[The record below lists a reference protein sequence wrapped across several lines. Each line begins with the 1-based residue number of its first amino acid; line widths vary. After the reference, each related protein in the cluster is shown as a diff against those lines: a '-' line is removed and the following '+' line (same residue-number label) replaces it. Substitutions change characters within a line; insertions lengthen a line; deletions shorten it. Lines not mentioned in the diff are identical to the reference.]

1 MNRIHRSIFAT
12 VALATLLFVGLVVSP
27 ATAQEKEE
35 IRTADYNVKKLTY
48 PDLRDFKVPDPT
60 RLELDNGMT
69 IFLLEDHELPQI
81 NAVARIGVG
90 SVYEPAK
97 KRGLATITG
106 TVMRTGGTAS
116 MSPDSLSTVLGNLGA
131 TVETNIGET
140 SGTAYMS
147 TLTENVDTVLPV
159 YAQILRE
166 PAFAKKKIQQAKSQV
181 KSSIARRND
190 SPSRIA
196 SREFEQVLYGE
207 DSPYART
214 PEYYTVDRIKR
225 QDLVNFHDQYFHP
238 NNVILSVWGDF
249 ETQAMKK
256 KLRKQFGDWT
266 APEDF
271 TPPTPPKPS
280 AERSYSVN
288 VVPKSDVNQST
299 VRIGHIGEITRD
311 HPDYAAV
318 KVMNEV
324 LGAPFVG
331 RLFRKVRDELGL
343 AYSVGASYGAGY
355 TMPGEFTASVGT
367 KSSTTVKATEAVM
380 NEIKKMQKEAP
391 TQKRIKRAKES
402 YMNSFVFNFDAER
415 EILGRRMAYES
426 YDYPS
431 DFLQQTKDAVEKVT
445 PDDVLSVAK
454 KYLHPEKSHIL
465 VVGNRKKF
473 SDSLS
478 ALTKDGSVNTIDI
491 SIPTSPPGEK
501 TKQKPVSAKAKA
513 AGMKVLK
520 KARSALGGDEFGKIK
535 NIRIK
540 GTRTMSRKGR
550 TMSMDVTMVQAFPD
564 QVRAEIKTPRGKMIM
579 MVDGD
584 SGTMKMGGR
593 SRSMPSKRIKQQKAS
608 LWRSVPYLMANI
620 DHEGLVVQDQGT
632 KTVKGTTYKA
642 LKVSP
647 PVGDPYTLYL
657 KPESMRPARLSY
669 TATTRKGPKDAASVF
684 KKYKKV
690 SGVMIP
696 HKTVT
701 YQGGKKAAEVTLK
714 TVTINADLGEGLFS
728 TSATSSKK

>member
-1 MNRIHRSIFAT
+1 
-12 VALATLLFVGLVVSP
+12 
-27 ATAQEKEE
+27 
-35 IRTADYNVKKLTY
+35 
-48 PDLRDFKVPDPT
+48 
-60 RLELDNGMT
+60 
-69 IFLLEDHELPQI
+69 
-81 NAVARIGVG
+81 
-90 SVYEPAK
+90 
-97 KRGLATITG
+97 
-106 TVMRTGGTAS
+106 
-116 MSPDSLSTVLGNLGA
+116 
-131 TVETNIGET
+131 
-140 SGTAYMS
+140 
-147 TLTENVDTVLPV
+147 
-159 YAQILRE
+159 
-166 PAFAKKKIQQAKSQV
+166 
-181 KSSIARRND
+181 
-190 SPSRIA
+190 
-196 SREFEQVLYGE
+196 
-207 DSPYART
+207 
-214 PEYYTVDRIKR
+214 
-225 QDLVNFHDQYFHP
+225 
-238 NNVILSVWGDF
+238 
-249 ETQAMKK
+249 
-256 KLRKQFGDWT
+256 
-266 APEDF
+266 
-271 TPPTPPKPS
+271 
-280 AERSYSVN
+280 
-288 VVPKSDVNQST
+288 
-299 VRIGHIGEITRD
+299 
-311 HPDYAAV
+311 
-318 KVMNEV
+318 
-324 LGAPFVG
+324 
-331 RLFRKVRDELGL
+331 
-343 AYSVGASYGAGY
+343 
-355 TMPGEFTASVGT
+355 
-367 KSSTTVKATEAVM
+367 
-380 NEIKKMQKEAP
+380 EAP
-391 TQKRIKRAKES
+391 TQKRIQRAKES
-402 YMNSFVFNFDAER
+402 YMNSFVFNFDTER

-564 QVRAEIKTPRGKMIM
+564 QVRAEIKTPRGKVVM
-579 MVDGD
+579 MVNGD
-584 SGTMKMGGR
+584 SGTMKMRGR

-657 KPESMRPARLSY
+657 EPGSMRPARLSY
-669 TATTRKGPKDAASVF
+669 TAMTRKGPKKASSVF

-714 TVTINADLGEGLFS
+714 TITINADLSEGLFS
-728 TSATSSKK
+728 AGSSKK